1 MLATKDLVVNRKNIV
16 PTLIEFPISVRLQAG
31 GRNRLNISNSMV
43 ISHSDNNSEEKIVDQ
58 R

>member
-16 PTLIEFPISVRLQAG
+16 PTLMEFPISVRLQAR
-31 GRNRLNISNSMV
+31 GRNRLNISNSLV

-58 R
+58 

>member
-16 PTLIEFPISVRLQAG
+16 PTLMEFPISVRLQAR

-43 ISHSDNNSEEKIVDQ
+43 ILHSDNNSEEKIVDQ
-58 R
+58 

>member
-16 PTLIEFPISVRLQAG
+16 PTLMEFPISVRLQAR

-43 ISHSDNNSEEKIVDQ
+43 ILHSDNNSEENIVDQ
-58 R
+58 